1 MLNVKTLSVFIFLLR
16 LVSCLLLLPSH
27 LASAAQASVERPFI
41 DAADLVVSALDDSGL
56 VVKERADTDRF
67 VILYVQGEAQQSV
80 AITLFALPEQTDRIT
95 ITVNSASPADEHLD
109 NQLLQSIRSVLLEP

>member
-1 MLNVKTLSVFIFLLR
+1 MLNLTSPGASSYPLWLLA
-16 LVSCLLLLPSH
+16 CLLLLP
-27 LASAAQASVERPFI
+27 LQMASAAQASVERPFI
-41 DAADLVVSALDDSGL
+41 DAADLVVSALNDSGL

-95 ITVNSASPADEHLD
+95 VTVNSASPADEHLD
-109 NQLLQSIRSVLLEP
+109 SQLLQSIRSVLLEP